1 MKMRPKQQERSRLQD
16 RLLSDFWGV
25 SACISADSETNHTI
39 FIKWLPPHY
48 YSLHLGSD
56 FQLSHGTNPG
66 LFGFPS
72 FRPVISL
79 EITHHQLNQSYAKR
93 KPITTKSI
101 PISCACFY
109 AEFLFAPWVVPFQQL
124 GLLSFML
131 SLKTLKKRS
140 DKVTVHAIPL
150 SSHAS
155 FAALT
160 RASAWGLLNSNLP
173 NSSSISSKESR
184 LIRSRSLGSRPTA
197 AGPRSRHWSPIHSAT
212 SLSQSK
218 RNNIHLY
225 DISQLG
231 HEIWIVNA
239 TGL

>member
-1 MKMRPKQQERSRLQD
+1 M
-16 RLLSDFWGV
+16 
-25 SACISADSETNHTI
+25 
-39 FIKWLPPHY
+39 
-48 YSLHLGSD
+48 
-56 FQLSHGTNPG
+56 
-66 LFGFPS
+66 
-72 FRPVISL
+72 
-79 EITHHQLNQSYAKR
+79 
-93 KPITTKSI
+93 TKSI

-109 AEFLFAPWVVPFQQL
+109 AEILFAPWVVPFQQL
-124 GLLSFML
+124 GLHSFML

-140 DKVTVHAIPL
+140 DKVTVRAIPL

-184 LIRSRSLGSRPTA
+184 LIRARSLGSRPTA

-218 RNNIHLY
+218 RNNIHLF

-231 HEIWIVNA
+231 HEIRLVMQQDFKSLHGPLNSKVCLNGNLPPLFEARDIKYLTILVFSVRKLQYRPR
-239 TGL
+239 TQLVRVSVF